1 MTLDR
6 YDWLIIYA
14 LRQDGRTSW
23 ARLAEQLHLS
33 ASSIQRRTQAL
44 QQAGIIRHFTVAL
57 DNRALGH
64 EVRAFVQVRINRHDP
79 KAARQFHDAV
89 IGYPEVEACHKIS
102 GNTDF
107 MLNITAPDLPRFA
120 RFLENRILYLPGVV
134 DARSSI
140 VLETIKENGQAI
152 QHPS

>member
-6 YDWLIIYA
+6 YDWLILKA
-14 LRQDGRTSW
+14 LMQDGRASW
-23 ARLAEQLHLS
+23 AGLAEQLHLS

-57 DNRALGH
+57 DNHALGH
-64 EVRAFVQVRINRHDP
+64 TVCAFVQVRINRHDAR
-79 KAARQFHDAV
+79 AAQQFHEAV
-89 IGYPEVEACHKIS
+89 ISYAEVEACHKIS

-134 DARSSI
+134 DASSSI
-140 VLETIKENGQAI
+140 VLETVKENGQAI
-152 QHPS
+152 QNPC